1 MLSAL
6 KESLKTETDM
16 YMLRVNGQIDR
27 YMNIANNQDRDN
39 LQGQID
45 TIKDSIEAIMCEL
58 MSRDPVMET
67 GDMGMMSPITLE
79 EELLDEQ
86 PVIVHKL
93 RAEEIKKVH
102 IETEVA
108 TDDVAS
114 VSGASVGKVS
124 VSGASLGKVSVVST
138 SSASVSNTVDS
149 PTPVTPMST
158 PVATPVTPMPTPVA
172 TPVPTPVATPISPTL
187 KDAAA
192 VPAQPLVEENVGV
205 EDVEEEEEAEE
216 EEEGVEVDEI
226 EYKGVTYFKDT
237 EGIVYEC
244 TEDGDVGE
252 AIGVM
257 SKKIAGKVVFYATN

>member
-1 MLSAL
+1 MKVTLLFFQNKQDSRCNRMSMLISYPSNTF
-6 KESLKTETDM
+6 E
-16 YMLRVNGQIDR
+16 
-27 YMNIANNQDRDN
+27 DN
-39 LQGQID
+39 LP
-45 TIKDSIEAIMCEL
+45 IEAIMCEL

-67 GDMGMMSPITLE
+67 GDMGMISPITLE
-79 EELLDEQ
+79 EELLEEQ

-114 VSGASVGKVS
+114 VGKASVG
-124 VSGASLGKVSVVST
+124 ST
-138 SSASVSNTVDS
+138 SSASASNAIDS
-149 PTPVTPMST
+149 PTLVVPATPMTT
-158 PVATPVTPMPTPVA
+158 PVNTPE
-172 TPVPTPVATPISPTL
+172 ATPIS
-187 KDAAA
+187 KDNDV
-192 VPAQPLVEENVGV
+192 VPEELLVEENVSV
-205 EDVEEEEEAEE
+205 DDVEEEEA

-252 AIGVM
+252 PIGVM
-257 SKKIAGKVVFYATN
+257 SKKIAGKVVFYATD